1 MCAERA
7 PGAASASRR
16 ERFTP
21 FQLGSHA
28 LTQFLSHLL
37 FWVTVDGLDQDLPQE
52 GPLIVAINH
61 ASALDPPLVTG
72 YLGPALGRQLHWLAK
87 RELFEH
93 PLLGPI
99 ARGYGALPVT
109 RDAADADA
117 YRTARAVLD
126 AGRVLAVSPE
136 GTRSRDGALQVAK
149 PGVALLAAR
158 SGVPILPVG
167 IGDLDRFLPRHA
179 KIPRLFRR
187 VTLRVGRPF
196 TVDVPTGPERRAA
209 LEEATNDIMV
219 RIGELLPERQWGVY
233 ADRIA
238 ARVASEARGPSAT
251 PPD

>member
-1 MCAERA
+1 VTQPDGR
-7 PGAASASRR
+7 S

-21 FQLGSHA
+21 FQLGAHG
-28 LTQFLSHLL
+28 LTQLLSHLIM
-37 FWVTVDGLDQDLPQE
+37 WVTVEGLDRDLPRS

-87 RELFEH
+87 KELFDDR
-93 PLLGPI
+93 LLGPI
-99 ARGYGALPVT
+99 VRGYGALPVD

-136 GTRSRDGALQVAK
+136 GTRASDGALQRGK

-167 IGDLDRFLPRHA
+167 IGGLDRFLPRHT
-179 KIPRLFRR
+179 KVPRLFKR
-187 VTLRVGRPF
+187 VTLRVGEPF
-196 TVDVPTGPERRAA
+196 MVGVPTGRDRRAG
-209 LEEATNDIMV
+209 LDEATTEIMV
-219 RIGELLPERQWGVY
+219 RIGVLLPERQWGAY
-233 ADRIA
+233 AAEIRERLA
-238 ARVASEARGPSAT
+238 AVSR
-251 PPD
+251 